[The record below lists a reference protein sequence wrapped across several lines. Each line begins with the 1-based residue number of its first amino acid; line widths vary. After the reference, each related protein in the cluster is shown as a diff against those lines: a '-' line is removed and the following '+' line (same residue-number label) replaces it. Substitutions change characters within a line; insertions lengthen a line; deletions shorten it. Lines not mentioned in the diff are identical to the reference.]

1 MNTQMCIDLSSA
13 EPVASTEIVL
23 SLQDRA
29 YELVK
34 SGVKKFEFRKRWR
47 SGPCTAYIYRSG
59 SRRELSAYMRLG
71 TPIYGTP
78 QEIGRLA
85 VQMLPGNGPAV
96 EEYLM
101 STQGG
106 HAIPIEE
113 FREFPAFSLAEL
125 RMMGFHPPQY
135 FFYLS
140 NYPELQR
147 ALEARRNG

>member
-1 MNTQMCIDLSSA
+1 
-13 EPVASTEIVL
+13 
-23 SLQDRA
+23 
-29 YELVK
+29 
-34 SGVKKFEFRKRWR
+34 VKKFEFRKRWR

-59 SRRELSAYMRLG
+59 SRRELSAYMKLG
-71 TPIYGTP
+71 TPIYGAP

-85 VQMLPGNGPAV
+85 EQMLPGNGPAV

-106 HAIPIEE
+106 YAIPIEE
-113 FREFPAFSLAEL
+113 FREFPPFSLAEL